1 MLQQG
6 PYNIQGNVIFRIPD
20 CGVTERFFVY
30 GGMSM
35 LCCPLND
42 GWILNLDIE
51 QRNAV
56 WEQIDLSYD
65 HGEVRCWHTAICMK
79 EGLVFIGLQ
88 MKSTD

>member
-1 MLQQG
+1 
-6 PYNIQGNVIFRIPD
+6 
-20 CGVTERFFVY
+20 
-30 GGMSM
+30 M

-51 QRNAV
+51 QRNAE

-79 EGLVFIGLQ
+79 EG
-88 MKSTD
+88 

>member
-1 MLQQG
+1 MCVNNGRTLIQMLLLRTS
-6 PYNIQGNVIFRIPD
+6 NILFNFVFRIPD
-20 CGVTERFFVY
+20 CGSTKRFLVY

-51 QRNAV
+51 QTNSV

-65 HGEVRCWHTAICMK
+65 HGEVRCWHTTICMK
-79 EGLVFIGLQ
+79 EG
-88 MKSTD
+88 